1 MLTQSESQRETLDE
15 VRGVVRDVLDKGPE
29 DAGDSWRA
37 CAEAGLLGLAAPEA
51 YGGDG
56 LGLAEI
62 GVLLHEAGSRAVDLP
77 IWETLVCGLLPIV
90 VAGTP
95 EQQQALLPRVQ
106 SGELLF
112 APAFNE
118 PGTAL
123 PTLPL
128 TRLRRDGDRLMLSG
142 TKIAVP
148 VVEGS
153 RLLVSASYEGPD
165 GDRPVVVLV
174 ESDAKRLTRAESP
187 SSRGVPEAT
196 YTFDDV
202 ALADPDVLGGAPGS
216 DAAARA
222 AAITRD
228 HAIAGLLLLGDGLV
242 SGARDL
248 TADYIKGRTQFG
260 RALAEFQAVAVQI
273 ADVYVTSR
281 MVALGAESVAWRVG
295 TGLDAAD
302 DIAVAAYWFCA
313 HAPSALQSCH
323 HLHGGMGVDETYP
336 LHRYFSRVK
345 DIDRLLGGTA
355 QTLAAVPATETSGK
369 NLELS
374 EEQRA
379 FKAEIRSYF
388 EGLVAR
394 EDRVEMMTDRHGPA
408 YHRIIKQMGSDGW
421 MGVGW
426 PVEYGGKGMG
436 EIEQQIFANEAARN
450 DVHLPSVTLQ
460 TVGPTLQAFGTQEQ
474 KDRFLGAILTG
485 DVHFA
490 IGYSEPDAG
499 TDLASL
505 RTSARR
511 DPSTGSGQE
520 GEWIVNGQKM
530 WTTGGHAAD
539 FIWLAVRT
547 DPEAPKH
554 KGISVL
560 IVDTKDPGYSWTPII
575 TCDGSHHVN
584 ATYYNDVRVPASML
598 VGEENQGWRLIT
610 TQLNHERVMLGPAG
624 RLEGLRDE
632 VTAWARGR
640 TTAAG
645 EPLLDQPDLRDVLA
659 RVTAAFRVNEL
670 LNWQVAEAGASG
682 AISVADASASKVFSS
697 DIVQSLGL
705 ELEEA
710 VARYADPA
718 EPDTSYLLSYLDA
731 TCKRNLVLTFGGG
744 VNEVQ
749 RELISVFGLGL
760 PRVPR

>member
-1 MLTQSESQRETLDE
+1 VLSRSESQRETLDE
-15 VRGVVRDVLDKGPE
+15 VRGVVRDVLDKGPTE
-29 DAGDSWRA
+29 GRESWRA
-37 CAEAGLLGLAAPEA
+37 CAEAGLLGLAAPES

-56 LGLAEI
+56 LGLAEV

-77 IWETLVCGLLPIV
+77 IWETLVCGLLPITA
-90 VAGTP
+90 AGTP
-95 EQQQALLPRVQ
+95 EQQQAILPAVISGDLLLV
-106 SGELLF
+106 
-112 APAFNE
+112 PAFNE
-118 PGTAL
+118 PGFAL
-123 PTLPL
+123 PREPA
-128 TRLRRDGDRLMLSG
+128 TRLRRDGDRLLLSG
-142 TKIAVP
+142 TKVAVP
-148 VVEGS
+148 SLDGA
-153 RLLVSASYEGPD
+153 RLLVSASYD
-165 GDRPVVVLV
+165 GRPVVVGV
-174 ESDAKRLTRAESP
+174 DPEADGVTRTGSP
-187 SSRGVPEAT
+187 SSRGVSEAT
-196 YTFDDV
+196 CTFDDTNI
-202 ALADPDVLGGAPGS
+202 AESDVLGGAPGS
-216 DAAARA
+216 DAAAKA
-222 AAITRD
+222 AAVTRD

-242 SGARDL
+242 CGARDL
-248 TADYIKGRTQFG
+248 TAGYVKERTQFG

-281 MVALGAESVAWRVG
+281 MVALAAESAAWRVG
-295 TGLDAAD
+295 AGLDAAD
-302 DIAVAAYWFCA
+302 DLAVGAYWFCA
-313 HAPSALQSCH
+313 HAPAALQTCH

-345 DIDRLLGGTA
+345 DVDRLLGGTA
-355 QTLAAVPATETSGK
+355 QSLAAVPTTETSGK

-379 FKAEIRSYF
+379 FKAETRSYF
-388 EGLVAR
+388 EGLVSR

-436 EIEQQIFANEAARN
+436 EIEQQVFANEAARN

-474 KDRFLGAILTG
+474 KDTFLGAILTG

-490 IGYSEPDAG
+490 IGYSEADAG

-511 DPSTGSGQE
+511 E
-520 GEWIVNGQKM
+520 GDEWVVNGQKM

-539 FIWLAVRT
+539 YIWLAVRT
-547 DPEAPKH
+547 DPDAPPH

-560 IVDTKDPGYSWTPII
+560 IVDTRDPGYSWTPII

-632 VTAWARGR
+632 VIAWAEGR
-640 TTAAG
+640 TTTAG

-670 LNWQVAEAGASG
+670 LNWQVAEAAASG
-682 AISVADASASKVFSS
+682 SVSVADASASKVFSS
-697 DIVQSLGL
+697 DVVQSLGL

-718 EPDTSYLLSYLDA
+718 DPETAHLMSYLDA

-744 VNEVQ
+744 VNEIQ
-749 RELISVFGLGL
+749 RELISMFGLGL